1 MCNVLTMLTVRIRS
15 SFPIKDIK
23 YLSDYNNLENAVN
36 YHGNKL
42 RDLMFVLSNIFFIK
56 MLFTTKIINVFLRS
70 ISTINFLSLTL
81 YFFHFKTNLSI
92 FLTSVILE

>member
-42 RDLMFVLSNIFFIK
+42 RDLMFVLSNKFFIK

-70 ISTINFLSLTL
+70 ISTINFLSSQSIV
-81 YFFHFKTNLSI
+81 FFSFQDKFVYISHFGNS
-92 FLTSVILE
+92 